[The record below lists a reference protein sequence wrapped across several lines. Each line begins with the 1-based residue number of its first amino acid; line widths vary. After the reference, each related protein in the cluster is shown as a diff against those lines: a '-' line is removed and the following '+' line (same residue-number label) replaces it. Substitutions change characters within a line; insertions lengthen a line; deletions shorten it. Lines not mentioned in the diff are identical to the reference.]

1 MTMHHRPRSELRE
14 RLELEALAALIDQRL
29 TLNGGAPRVAE
40 ALILD
45 MERAGIAWLETTD
58 RSLKL
63 TAHGITAVA
72 YASPNAA
79 LRNWQSQATSRAR
92 TLAR

>member
-29 TLNGGAPRVAE
+29 TLNGGAPREAE

-45 MERAGIAWLETTD
+45 LERAGVAWLETKD
-58 RSLKL
+58 GSLKL
-63 TAHGITAVA
+63 TAHGITGVA
-72 YASPNAA
+72 YASPNAV
-79 LRNWQSQATSRAR
+79 LREWQRKASRRAR
-92 TLAR
+92 TLAG